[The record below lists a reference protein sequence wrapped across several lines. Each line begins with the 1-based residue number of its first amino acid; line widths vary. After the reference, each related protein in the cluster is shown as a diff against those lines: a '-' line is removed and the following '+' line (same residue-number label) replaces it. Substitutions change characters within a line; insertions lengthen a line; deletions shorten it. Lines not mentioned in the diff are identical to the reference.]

1 MSDRENNKKRFKLD
15 GFTIVLGI
23 IVVALVL
30 FLPLQSL
37 SNNDDV
43 AIVVDNVEE
52 DSPEEQSLRLVE
64 REIDESE
71 PPDSTSGATSQV
83 YYDEYNPYAMQV
95 RIEAALERL
104 EAAQQNL
111 RSLQN
116 TLLELHARASE
127 QTEYFNNQVEG
138 DPEPEE

>member
-1 MSDRENNKKRFKLD
+1 MSDQENKKRFKLD
-15 GFTIVLGI
+15 GFTVVLGI

-37 SNNDDV
+37 STNDDV
-43 AIVVDNVEE
+43 AVIDE
-52 DSPEEQSLRLVE
+52 DVAESAPEEQSPLLVE
-64 REIDESE
+64 EEIDETE
-71 PPDSTSGATSQV
+71 APDSTSGATSQV

-104 EAAQQNL
+104 EAMQQNL
-111 RSLQN
+111 NSLRN
-116 TLLELHARASE
+116 TLLDLHTRASE